1 MIYLDNAA
9 TTQVC
14 KQAADI
20 AYRVMTE
27 VYGNP
32 SSTHAAGR
40 EARGILDAARKQV
53 AAALGCDPAE
63 LYFTSCGSEADNW
76 AILRGAESMSRKGR
90 HVISSTVE
98 HDAVR
103 KSLDELERRGYEV
116 TRLSPDET
124 GAVPVQAVAEALRP
138 DTVLVSLMLVNNE
151 TGAVT
156 DISGIS
162 RAIKAAG
169 STAILHTDAVQGFL
183 KVPFQAKN
191 LGADMISV
199 SGHKIHAPKG
209 IGALYIRKGLKPAS
223 KLLPY
228 ILGGGQEN
236 NLRAGTEALPQ
247 IAAFGVA
254 AQEGKAVQTL
264 SMAHMRSLQ
273 ELAIGRLLEE
283 VPGVQIIGAQAPHIL
298 SVSLPGYGSEVLM
311 NFLDRRGI
319 CVARSSACKK
329 GGRSHVL
336 EAMGLSP
343 KVIDG
348 ALRVSFSRFTT
359 EDEVNALCDGLRD
372 ARASLFP
379 VLG

>member
-9 TTQVC
+9 TTMVC
-14 KQAADI
+14 REAADL
-20 AYRVMTE
+20 AYQVMTE
-27 VYGNP
+27 QYGNP

-40 EARGILDAARKQV
+40 EARQILDTARKQV
-53 AAALGCDPAE
+53 AAALGCDAGE
-63 LYFTSCGSEADNW
+63 LYFTSCGSESDNW

-116 TRLSPDET
+116 TRLSPNKS
-124 GAVPVQAVAEALRP
+124 GAIDPDAVRHVLRP

-151 TGAVT
+151 TGAIT
-156 DISGIS
+156 DISAVS
-162 RAIKAAG
+162 KLMKAAG
-169 STAILHTDAVQGFL
+169 SAAILHTDAVQGFL
-183 KVPFQAKN
+183 KIPFQAKT
-191 LGADMISV
+191 LGADMVSI

-209 IGALYIRKGLKPAS
+209 VGALYIRKGLKPAS

-228 ILGGGQEN
+228 LLGGGQEN
-236 NLRAGTEALPQ
+236 GLRAGTEALPQ

-254 AQEGKAVQTL
+254 AEQGKAAQAL
-264 SMAHMRSLQ
+264 SMAHMRGLQ
-273 ELAIGRLLEE
+273 ELAAGRLQEE
-283 VPGVQIIGAQAPHIL
+283 VPGIQIIGAQAPHIL

-319 CVARSSACKK
+319 CTARSSACKK

-348 ALRVSFSRFTT
+348 ALRISFSRFTT
-359 EDEVNALCDGLRD
+359 ESDVNALCDGLRD
-372 ARASLFP
+372 AKASLFP